1 MSSRYI
7 YGLDI
12 AWRTGIAIY
21 DLETHQFVYVGNIDA
36 NEIKLTAKEKRNHIL
51 EHGKRLRFT
60 STQMQ
65 KIIEQYPPSIVLI
78 ERYFN
83 HFNKSTIAIAKIHGI
98 INELFAEIPTIYYP
112 PKTIKEAILSGDS
125 KKDEIRKVIESK
137 FPYITFT
144 CDDESDAVATAITY
158 LIKNNWIAW
167 EKQETPKKKTRK
179 KKSK

>member
-1 MSSRYI
+1 MSFRYI

-21 DLETHQFVYVGNIDA
+21 DLETNKFVYVGNIDA
-36 NEIKLTAKEKRNHIL
+36 NEINLTAKEKRNHIL

-78 ERYFN
+78 ERYFS
-83 HFNKSTIAIAKIHGI
+83 HFNQSTITLAKIHGV

-112 PKTIKEAILSGDS
+112 PKKVKEAILRGNST
-125 KKDEIRKVIESK
+125 KEQIRKMIENK

-144 CDDESDAVATAITY
+144 CDDESDAVAVLLTY
-158 LIKNNWIAW
+158 LIKNNLITW
-167 EKQETPKKKTRK
+167 EKPEAPKKRTRK